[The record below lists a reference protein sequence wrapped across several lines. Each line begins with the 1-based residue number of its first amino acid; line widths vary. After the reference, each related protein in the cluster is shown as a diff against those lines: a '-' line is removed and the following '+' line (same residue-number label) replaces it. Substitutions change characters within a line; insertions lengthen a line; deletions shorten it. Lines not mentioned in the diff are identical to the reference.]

1 MIVRAMSKPKSLP
14 CCAAGILGGEVASE
28 IPVTVK
34 DLMSGTFAASSITA
48 VWFSSERDAQV

>member
-1 MIVRAMSKPKSLP
+1 MNKPKSLP
-14 CCAAGILGGEVASE
+14 CCAAGILGGEAASE

-34 DLMSGTFAASSITA
+34 DLMSGTVAASSITA